1 MPNLPRRAVHSECP
15 AFTNLVTMRRLL
27 LPLLLCVG
35 CCSCTGLVAGQK
47 DEAGIFQ
54 PAVAQVHTLW
64 LILVSGFSS
73 SILFFIWK
81 NLAGHSNIRLATL
94 FGIITQK
101 VGDEKNDLGILALSL
116 AILCWF
122 ISGLFSLIPDAF
134 TNLLATSICSSLNS
148 CFLLLFLRH
157 LDKED
162 LPAAFRGYFPSR
174 HTIWT
179 VFIMVLLVTGIIAG
193 SVYLEVMPGFAML
206 LPDLAFSLYTLYF
219 IGFSFFYLLEA
230 RIKSIEIAILSWVP
244 ILITLLAEIFRLISF
259 KYTDTPDWDFVL
271 ANQTLLFTYKP
282 LLIISYFVLIY
293 SWQLKR
299 INRNENG
306 VRKQASP
313 NIPSVNA
320 DKIDIHANRGQYRL
334 LGPRDWTILEALAKG
349 EKATSIALANPS
361 DFPNGAKGVDDRIGA
376 IAREFQLSGQ
386 SQMKIVVTA
395 LKRGLLKLEDI

>member
-1 MPNLPRRAVHSECP
+1 VFINSANMYR
-15 AFTNLVTMRRLL
+15 L
-27 LPLLLCVG
+27 LPLVLFVV
-35 CCSCTGLVAGQK
+35 CCSSCTGSSAGGP
-47 DEAGIFQ
+47 ETAAIFQ
-54 PAVAQVHTLW
+54 PAIGQVHTLW
-64 LILVSGFSS
+64 LILVSGFAS

-81 NLAGHSNIRLATL
+81 NQAGHSSIRLGAL
-94 FGIITQK
+94 LGIITQK

-122 ISGLFSLIPDAF
+122 ISGLFSLIPNAF
-134 TNLLATSICSSLNS
+134 VQLLATSICSSLNS

-162 LPAAFRGYFPSR
+162 LPAAFRAYFPTR

-179 VFIMVLLVTGIIAG
+179 VFIMVVLVTGIIAG
-193 SVYLEVMPGFAML
+193 SGYLDIVPGFAML

-219 IGFSFFYLLEA
+219 IGFSFFYLLET
-230 RIKSIEIAILSWVP
+230 RLQSVEIAVLSWVP
-244 ILITLLAEIFRLISF
+244 VLITLLAEVFRLVSF
-259 KYTDTPDWDFVL
+259 TNTPGWNFMV

-299 INRNENG
+299 INRSEPAG
-306 VRKQASP
+306 RRPPTPQVFTES
-313 NIPSVNA
+313 
-320 DKIDIHANRGQYRL
+320 DKIDLQSNRAQYRM
-334 LGPRDWTILEALAKG
+334 LGARDWLILEALAKG
-349 EKATSIALANPS
+349 EKATSIALAYAS

-395 LKRGLLKLEDI
+395 LKRGLLKLEEI

>member
-1 MPNLPRRAVHSECP
+1 MHRSL
-15 AFTNLVTMRRLL
+15 FLL
-27 LPLLLCVG
+27 LFVVCCV
-35 CCSCTGLVAGQK
+35 SCHGYQTGAEEVAG
-47 DEAGIFQ
+47 GFH
-54 PAVAQVHTLW
+54 PAIGQVHTIW

-81 NLAGHSNIRLATL
+81 NLAGHSSIGLPTL

-101 VGDEKNDLGILALSL
+101 VGDEKNDMGILALSL

-122 ISGLFSLIPDAF
+122 ISGLFSLLSDQF

-162 LPAAFRGYFPSR
+162 LPATFRGYFPTR

-179 VFIMVLLVTGIIAG
+179 VFIMVVLVTATIAG
-193 SVYLEVMPGFAML
+193 SVSLGIMHAFAML

-219 IGFSFFYLLEA
+219 IGFSFFYLLET
-230 RIKSIEIAILSWVP
+230 RIKSIEIAVLSWVP

-259 KYTDTPDWDFVL
+259 KYTDAPDRNFVL

-299 INRNENG
+299 INRNENKG
-306 VRKQASP
+306 RKPAAP
-313 NIPSVNA
+313 ILIPLDS
-320 DKIDIHANRGQYRL
+320 DKIDVQANRAQYRL
-334 LGPRDWTILEALAKG
+334 LGARDWIILEALAKG
-349 EKATSIALANPS
+349 EKATAIALAHPS
-361 DFPNGAKGVDDRIGA
+361 EFPNGAKGVDDRIGA